1 MVESWRERL
10 LQNVWV
16 SSLGAAPADVPERN
30 YGRDTGSNFEI
41 LEVILQNV
49 RNIDP

>member
-30 YGRDTGSNFEI
+30 YGRDTEKYM
-41 LEVILQNV
+41 EVILQNV